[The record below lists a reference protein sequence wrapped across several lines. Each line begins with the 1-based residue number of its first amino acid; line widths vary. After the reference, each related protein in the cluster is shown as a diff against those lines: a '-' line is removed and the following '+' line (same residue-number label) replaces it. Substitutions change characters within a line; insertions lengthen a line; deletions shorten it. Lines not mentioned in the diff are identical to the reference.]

1 MTITMVRVVSAPI
14 TLMKDWP
21 ECRHSVFYLFQAIF
35 HIRWLSLQW
44 ILVIGCFVLF
54 QPTFWFGWHALAEG
68 FCAKGFFIIRL
79 AFCGLCSFAHLLFLL
94 LSVGALCFFFFFSF
108 CFCLLKWPLFSA
120 WASVNHSFFTPW
132 CFFFPCFPLC
142 YSLLSAMH
150 LGNQEMD
157 SDAEDEVNHTLPTMC
172 CPLR

>member
-54 QPTFWFGWHALAEG
+54 QPTFWFGWHAFGWGLLCKRLFYYQAG
-68 FCAKGFFIIRL
+68 ILWLVFI
-79 AFCGLCSFAHLLFLL
+79 CSFAVFATECWRFML
-94 LSVGALCFFFFFSF
+94 FFFFSF